1 LPASAAE
8 RSVSDV
14 VLVDAGAVIEDDL
27 YAAGNRVV
35 ILGRVEGD
43 LVVAAFEDVT
53 IAGTVRGDV
62 VGVAGSVVV
71 TGTVTESVRVT
82 APRIDIT
89 GEVGGDVV
97 AVGWNT
103 SLSGTVD
110 GDVVLWGWDARVGGT
125 VGGSLEGQTRS
136 MTLAGRVDEDVDI
149 TVTQLT
155 VESGTSVGSDLGYRS
170 HNAAEGVELADV
182 GGSIVQRLPLPPNI
196 RVRALFI
203 LGKILIGLLAAVM
216 GLVLMWAM
224 PEGSRRAM
232 ETVRRSPLQAWV
244 AGLIVMVTPLAA
256 MALAVTAAA
265 LSPPEATLPLIAVFV
280 PVALAILG
288 VILALA
294 FAAPTAVYPWLGR
307 LRRPGRGEVRA
318 FIYAAVV
325 VTVAALIPWVSW
337 LILLVVLP
345 IGIGGWIGRSDEAG
359 ESEAESE
366 EVPAKI

>member
-1 LPASAAE
+1 M
-8 RSVSDV
+8 SDV
-14 VLVDAGAVIEDDL
+14 VLVDAGTVIEDDL

-53 IAGTVRGDV
+53 ITGTVRGDV
-62 VGVAGSVVV
+62 VGVGGSVVV

-82 APRIDIT
+82 APTIDIS

-97 AVGWNT
+97 AVGWNA

-110 GDVVLWGWDARVGGT
+110 DDVVLWGWDARVGGT
-125 VGGSLEGQTRS
+125 IGGSLEGQTRS
-136 MTLAGRVDEDVDI
+136 MTLAGRVGENVDI
-149 TVTQLT
+149 TVDRLA
-155 VESGTSVGSDLGYRS
+155 VEAGTSVASALGYRS
-170 HNAAEGVELADV
+170 RNAAEGLELAEV
-182 GGSIVQRLPLPPNI
+182 GGSVVQRLPLPPNI

-203 LGKILIGLLAAVM
+203 LGKILLGLLAAVM
-216 GLVLMWAM
+216 GLVLMWAL

-232 ETVRRSPLQAWV
+232 EAVKRSPLSAWV
-244 AGLIVMVTPLAA
+244 AGLVVMAMPLAA
-256 MALAVTAAA
+256 IAMVMTAAA
-265 LSPPEATLPLIAVFV
+265 LAPPEATLPLIAVFV

-307 LRRPGRGEVRA
+307 FRGPDRGPVRA

-325 VTVAALIPWVSW
+325 ITLAALIPWVSG
-337 LILLVVLP
+337 LVLLVVLP
-345 IGIGGWIGRSDEAG
+345 IGIGGWIGRSNHEEDG
-359 ESEAESE
+359 EAEPE
-366 EVPAKI
+366 ELPAEAD